1 MPFFETR
8 LEMSVEVHSDE
19 PPSAWVT
26 DTTEKTRLRNCRAMD
41 LDIDQMTCI
50 ETKMDL

>member
-1 MPFFETR
+1 MITSRFYFFER
-8 LEMSVEVHSDE
+8 YVVESFAKDFKKSMLHI
-19 PPSAWVT
+19 
-26 DTTEKTRLRNCRAMD
+26 KRAMD